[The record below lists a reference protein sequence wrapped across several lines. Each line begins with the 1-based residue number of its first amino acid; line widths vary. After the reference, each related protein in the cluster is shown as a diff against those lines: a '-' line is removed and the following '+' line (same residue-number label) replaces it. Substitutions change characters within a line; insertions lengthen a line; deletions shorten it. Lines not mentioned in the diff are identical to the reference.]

1 MFHPWRALRALTHV
15 IVVWVRPHPALP
27 AATNGSDIVWLDP
40 RLTQVERRCVLAHE
54 LVHLE
59 HGHEGCQPAAVE
71 HAVRAET
78 ARRLITIDS
87 FLAAIPWSEHL
98 AVLADELWVTEQV
111 LLDRLAGLT
120 PTERAAIAARA
131 EVHHA

>member
-1 MFHPWRALRALTHV
+1 MFHPWRALHALTHV
-15 IVVWVRPHPALP
+15 VVVWVRPHPAAP
-27 AATNGSDIVWLDP
+27 AATNGIDVVWLDP
-40 RLTQVERRCVLAHE
+40 RLTHVERRCVLAHE

-59 HGHEGCQPAAVE
+59 HSHRGCQPAAVE
-71 HAVRAET
+71 HAVRAEA
-78 ARRLITIDS
+78 ARRLITLEDL
-87 FLAAIPWSEHL
+87 LAAIPWSEHL

-120 PTERAAIAARA
+120 PTELQAIAARA